1 MLCVVVLCGAGIK
14 KAWVVTREQ
23 GRGGEGGGGGGGPG
37 IQKAPTKKRPGFVK
51 PARARAASPPI
62 RTLINRFTQ
71 QVNPPKNR
79 AATKCVWRDWVG
91 GLALS
96 FCQRHCPRAP
106 RRERGAL
113 LHKAQKQNK
122 FSEKQE
128 FLEMRRARVCMCACV
143 C

>member
-1 MLCVVVLCGAGIK
+1 MRCRVVWCGHK
-14 KAWVVTREQ
+14 KSMGGDKGTRER
-23 GRGGEGGGGGGGPG
+23 GRRGGGEAAQAFKKLP
-37 IQKAPTKKRPGFVK
+37 QKKRPGFVK